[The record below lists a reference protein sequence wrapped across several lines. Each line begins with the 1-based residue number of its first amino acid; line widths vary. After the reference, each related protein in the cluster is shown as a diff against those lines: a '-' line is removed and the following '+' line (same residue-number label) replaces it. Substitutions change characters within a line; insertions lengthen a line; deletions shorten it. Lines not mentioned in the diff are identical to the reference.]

1 MFILYGFAMALLAFA
16 GALMVLFGELA
27 SVRRVARAWCY
38 SSSSSPPQA
47 CNLGGAARAGAGI
60 AGAAVVARAMSRLRG
75 GVPTPGPRSPTPQ
88 KRQQVSPD
96 VRG

>member
-1 MFILYGFAMALLAFA
+1 MFIFYGFAMALLAFA

-27 SVRRVARAWCY
+27 SVRRVALACC

-47 CNLGGAARAGAGI
+47 CNLGSAARAAAGI
-60 AGAAVVARAMSRLRG
+60 AGRLLLPEQCRGCGVAFLPPDRG
-75 GVPTPGPRSPTPQ
+75 RRPPQ